1 MVQCSKTHDRAGN
14 MAIGEFGGVPAA
26 AVDPGPMYAAPAY
39 WLYEM
44 GHAALNPSRAFAD
57 AARLFY
63 KNPANPL
70 AHTAFGKTMA
80 ASMELFER
88 STRRYGKPEWNLDH
102 AVVGGAHLPVHSSTV
117 WARPVWRLLPF
128 EPGYQHSAR

>member
-1 MVQCSKTHDRAGN
+1 MLRCSKKHNRAVT

-26 AVDPGPMYAAPAY
+26 GVEHGPMYAAPAY

-44 GHAALNPSRAFAD
+44 GPAALNPSRAFAD

-70 AHTAFGKTMA
+70 SHTAFGKTMA

-88 STRRYGKPEWNLDH
+88 STRRYGKPEWNIDSSL
-102 AVVGGAHLPVHSSTV
+102 VGGERVP
-117 WARPVWRLLPF
+117 
-128 EPGYQHSAR
+128 